1 MNMLE
6 ELGTELIGQYSS
18 ALQTMANDCR
28 DDAALRAKVDTEPR
42 AVFTDRGLPFPK
54 NSEVRV
60 VRNTEDVFYV
70 PIPLDPNTAIT
81 DAMLETT
88 SGGSPG
94 LGRPGN
100 CASTSSTIPSCVGT
114 YGSAT
119 GN

>member
-6 ELGTELIGQYSS
+6 ELGTELLGQYSS

-28 DDAALRAKVDTEPR
+28 DDAELRAKVDTDPR
-42 AVFTDRGLPFPK
+42 AVFTDRGLPFPE

-60 VRNTEDVFYV
+60 YRNTEDVFYV
-70 PIPLDPNTAIT
+70 PVPLDPNTAIT

-100 CASTSSTIPSCVGT
+100 CASTSSTIPSCLGT